1 MHLPGSVRVPSRLR
15 RRARIEA
22 RLDERERRITVLFRR
37 WPALNSR
44 ELGELRGLWDE
55 RIRRAK
61 HRAP

>member
-22 RLDERERRITVLFRR
+22 RLDEREQRITALFRR
-37 WPALNSR
+37 WPGLDKR
-44 ELGELRGLWDE
+44 EVTELRRLWDE
-55 RIRRAK
+55 RIRRAR